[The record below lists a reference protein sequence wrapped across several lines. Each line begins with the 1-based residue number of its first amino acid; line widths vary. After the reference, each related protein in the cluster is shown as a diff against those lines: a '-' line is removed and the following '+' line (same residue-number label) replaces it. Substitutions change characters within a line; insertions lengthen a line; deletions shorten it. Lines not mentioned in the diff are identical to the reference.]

1 MPGLTEGGRFIV
13 YVVQDRDGSNFTSY
27 FSSAAASSH
36 RTASGARAWAR
47 ASVSVGQALEV
58 LHQDRDRIRD
68 KPFIGLRM
76 LREIA
81 DNLYPHPGR
90 KRIGATPTRPRLLAG
105 RPDSLHEDL
114 GSRLA
119 AWGGARFAGTAPLA
133 GHIAEHCRPTG
144 YVEPTAEALAS
155 IGKALAAIGEE

>member
-1 MPGLTEGGRFIV
+1 
-13 YVVQDRDGSNFTSY
+13 
-27 FSSAAASSH
+27 
-36 RTASGARAWAR
+36 
-47 ASVSVGQALEV
+47 
-58 LHQDRDRIRD
+58 
-68 KPFIGLRM
+68 M

-133 GHIAEHCRPTG
+133 GIAEHCRPTG

-155 IGKALAAIGEE
+155 IGKALAAIGEEAGIIEWATHDQRFRSIKASAPEVRP